1 MVIVKKYGNR
11 RLYDTEDSKY
21 VTLAEIAAKI
31 RGGAGVRVLDAKTH
45 EDLTAELLTQIIFE
59 DRDTAR
65 LLPVPLLLQLVRM
78 GDDGLAEFF
87 GRYVSWAMDAYLQA
101 RQQLAALPR
110 QGLPGFANAAFGAMN
125 PFAAFLGG
133 PARPEPAWPGAAS
146 SSASPTAADELA
158 ALRREVD
165 ELKKTLRKPSR

>member
-31 RGGAGVRVLDAKTH
+31 RAGASVRVLDAKTN
-45 EDLTAELLTQIIFE
+45 EDLTAQLLTQIIFE

-101 RQQLAALPR
+101 RHNLAALPLH
-110 QGLPGFANAAFGAMN
+110 GIPNFAHAAFGAMN
-125 PFAAFLGG
+125 PFAAYVG
-133 PARPEPAWPGAAS
+133 GAAPS
-146 SSASPTAADELA
+146 GSASPTPADELA

-165 ELKKTLRKPSR
+165 ELKKSLRRR

>member
-31 RGGAGVRVLDAKTH
+31 RAGASVRVLDAKTN
-45 EDLTAELLTQIIFE
+45 EDLTAQLLTQIIFE

-101 RQQLAALPR
+101 RQNMSALPAI
-110 QGLPGFANAAFGAMN
+110 PSFAHAAFGAMN
-125 PFAAFLGG
+125 PFAAFMGG
-133 PARPEPAWPGAAS
+133 APAT
-146 SSASPTAADELA
+146 SPADELA

-165 ELKKTLRKPSR
+165 ELKKTVRKPPR

>member
-31 RGGAGVRVLDAKTH
+31 RAGASVRVLDAKTN
-45 EDLTAELLTQIIFE
+45 EDLTPQLLTQIIFE

-101 RQQLAALPR
+101 RQNLSALPLP
-110 QGLPGFANAAFGAMN
+110 GLPNFAHAAFGSMN
-125 PFAAFLGG
+125 PFAAFMGG
-133 PARPEPAWPGAAS
+133 APAPAQ
-146 SSASPTAADELA
+146 ADELA

-165 ELKKTLRKPSR
+165 ELKKAMRKPPR